1 MTATVPALWTSRA
14 VLGLIHGPR
23 RTGTCRGKGYV
34 DFGGYV
40 LALVPPGFPRMPNGI
55 AWHVLPAAGEKVT
68 VGNGQ
73 AETSQAVIVPGP
85 VWEPVPVPRYC
96 LTLNPCSAPDPLQLI
111 IDCLGP
117 ISGSSRLTPDL
128 LALAGRGQGLT
139 PAGDDVLCGYLAGLV
154 LWHQREREAAVI
166 AAAAAA
172 RTTALSATLL
182 RHAAAGELPGPA
194 HALVAAGDPA
204 PLRSFGHTSG
214 QALMTG
220 LALGCCAPDPADAVK
235 QLAAAA
241 RPEPLAGIRLGD
253 GPRRYSRSPDYLMR
267 VPVFPSSAPASCP
280 GEVISVCPP
289 ASANSIAA
297 STFGP
302 ILPGGNCPAA
312 SNARASPAESTSR
325 NRWDGLP

>member
-1 MTATVPALWTSRA
+1 M
-14 VLGLIHGPR
+14 LGLIHGPR
-23 RTGTCRGKGYV
+23 RTGTCLGKGYV

-40 LALVPPGFPRMPNGI
+40 LALVAPGFPRMPNGI
-55 AWHVLPAAGEKVT
+55 AWPVRPAAGEKVT

-73 AETSQAVIVPGP
+73 AETSHAVILPGP

-96 LTLNPCSAPDPLQLI
+96 LTVNPCSVPDPRQLI

-139 PAGDDVLCGYLAGLV
+139 PAGDDLLCGYVAGLV
-154 LWHQREREAAVI
+154 LWHRREREAAVI

-194 HALVAAGDPA
+194 HALVTAGDPA
-204 PLRSFGHTSG
+204 PLRSFGHSSG

-220 LALGCCAPDPADAVK
+220 LVLGYCAPDPADAVK
-235 QLAAAA
+235 HLAAAA
-241 RPEPLAGIRLGD
+241 RAKPQAKRDTSAGRHQT
-253 GPRRYSRSPDYLMR
+253 RW
-267 VPVFPSSAPASCP
+267 
-280 GEVISVCPP
+280 
-289 ASANSIAA
+289 
-297 STFGP
+297 
-302 ILPGGNCPAA
+302 
-312 SNARASPAESTSR
+312 RASLQPVP
-325 NRWDGLP
+325 GLLDAGACLPIQRFGELAW